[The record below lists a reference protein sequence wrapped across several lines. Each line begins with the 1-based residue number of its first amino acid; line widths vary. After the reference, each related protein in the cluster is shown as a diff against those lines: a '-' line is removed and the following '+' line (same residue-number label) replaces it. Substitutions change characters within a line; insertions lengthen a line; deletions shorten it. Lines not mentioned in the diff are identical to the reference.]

1 MKIRKGELCTFLVM
15 VLLILSFYAS
25 SMRGI
30 EAANN
35 TTDLGWSPINL
46 RQVIVVPGV
55 ATDIQLKSPLSQV
68 GQVVSYQVMDYSD
81 KAIQSGQSTVNSSE
95 ILKISLTLEAG
106 YYSLKLSTQQRPVG
120 LICQPPIAK
129 RDDFFS
135 IDAAISWLAPV
146 EMRAALI
153 SNLKDLGIG
162 MVRERLSWGQLNPSV
177 EQWDWETTKKYE
189 TTRRLYRDAGL
200 PVLEMFHDAPR
211 WVLDCAPSGE
221 GASVDRKYPSDLKAM
236 ANSWKSIAGRWQSYW
251 GGIEAWNEPD
261 ILFGG
266 NLPADQYL
274 PILKTVRYALSESKV
289 TAPLGG
295 GVFAYYSP
303 PFFDLAAR
311 NGLLSE
317 CDFVSF
323 HYYQDALGIEDRVKK
338 MRDWLAHYGQEAKP
352 LWITEIGCPIAGKP
366 AQFPTLVEQQK
377 SALEFATKTVE
388 ARACGIANYF
398 AFVYVFYPETGKNFG
413 MTDGKGTPLRSLSAY
428 ATTIRLLAGASYM
441 GDVKGLD
448 ATVQR
453 ARVFDLQNGDALVV
467 LATGKLQS
475 NAVKVSFP
483 TLAIYG
489 VDGRKLELLSDGRV
503 PMEDGMAYI
512 RVKKEAL
519 AGALD
524 KDTQANRLYALSLK
538 KVPPLK
544 PASPIILQPL
554 IDREGVQAT
563 SCGYLLSET
572 KKLYPLRLK
581 VNNLSGQDWEVL
593 VTVASSEKIPVK
605 VGARSGIVL
614 EREIDVSTLPIDQ
627 FGSNILTVTAT
638 STGDAPI
645 SPVAISLSLPR
656 GLEVHLKNAEYQ
668 FALPIAEL
676 NRWEKNA
683 AGKMDWLQMTEL
695 PFGYKINIDA
705 PDKWAFPKFTL
716 PQEVDR
722 LKVEAVA
729 VRVRCEKEAI
739 VRLATWDETG
749 RFQCTGY
756 SIIRPDGQWH
766 VAYIPLQS
774 FLSYA
779 PGRPMMGPQVSV
791 GINSKEIENKVEISD
806 FYLLGGSRKPATSK

>member
-1 MKIRKGELCTFLVM
+1 MKTRTGGLCPCLGA
-15 VLLILSFYAS
+15 IALSLGLWLGWLAS
-25 SMRGI
+25 ASALPEVI
-30 EAANN
+30 DN
-35 TTDLGWSPINL
+35 GWSPLNL
-46 RQVIVVPGV
+46 QQVLLVPGQPV
-55 ATDIQLKSPLSQV
+55 ELMLRATPPQA
-68 GQVVSYQVMDYSD
+68 GATVSYQLLDYCG
-81 KAIQSGQSTVNSSE
+81 KTIRSE
-95 ILKISLTLEAG
+95 KVVADAEGLAKIPLTLPAG
-106 YYSLKLSTQQRPVG
+106 YYTLSIAGQERTIG
-120 LICQPPIAK
+120 LISQPENTT
-129 RDDFFS
+129 RDSFFS
-135 IDAAISWLAPV
+135 IDAAMSWLTPV
-146 EMRAALI
+146 EKRAELI
-153 SNLKDLGIG
+153 SNLKALGIS
-162 MVRERLSWGQLNPSV
+162 MVRERLSWGQINSDL
-177 EQWDWETTKKYE
+177 EKWDWETPRKYE
-189 TTRRLYRDAGL
+189 STRQLYREAGL

-211 WVLDCAPSGE
+211 WVLGNVAGTGKP
-221 GASVDRKYPSDLKAM
+221 SVDRKYPEDLQATS
-236 ANSWKSIAGRWQSYW
+236 NSWQRIARQWQKYW
-251 GGIEAWNEPD
+251 GAVEAWNEPD

-274 PILKTVRYALSESKV
+274 PLLKTVRYALGESKV
-289 TAPLGG
+289 ATPLGG

-311 NGLLSE
+311 NGLLTE

-323 HYYQDALGIEDRVKK
+323 HYYQDALGIEDRAKK
-338 MRDWLAHYGQEAKP
+338 MRDWLAQYGQETKP

-366 AQFPTLVEQQK
+366 AQFPTLIEQQK
-377 SALEFATKTVE
+377 SALEFAMKTVE

-413 MTDGKGTPLRSLSAY
+413 MIDGKGAPLRSLSAY
-428 ATTIRLLAGASYM
+428 ATTIRLLAGASYL
-441 GDVKGLD
+441 GDVKGME
-448 ATVQR
+448 TSVQR
-453 ARVFDLQNGDALVV
+453 ARVFDLVNSEALVV
-467 LATGKLQS
+467 LATGKLRS

-483 TLAIYG
+483 VLAIYG

-503 PMEDGMAYI
+503 PMDDGMAYI

-519 AGALD
+519 AGVLD
-524 KDTQANRLYALSLK
+524 KDTQANRLYALSQK
-538 KVPPLK
+538 KTPPLK

-554 IDREGVQAT
+554 IDRDSVQAT

-572 KKLYPLRLK
+572 TKLYPLRLK
-581 VNNLSGQDWEVL
+581 VNNLSGQDREVL
-593 VTVASSEKIPVK
+593 VTVANAQKIPVK
-605 VGARSGIVL
+605 VGARSGMVV
-614 EREIDVSTLPIDQ
+614 EREIDVATLPMDQ

-683 AGKMDWLQMTEL
+683 AGRMDWLQTTEM
-695 PFGYKINIDA
+695 PFGYKISIGA

-739 VRLATWDETG
+739 VRLATWDEAG

-756 SIIRPDGQWH
+756 SIIRPDGKWH

-774 FLSYA
+774 FLSCV
-779 PGRPMMGPQVSV
+779 PGRPMLGPQISV

-806 FYLLGGSRKPATSK
+806 FYLLGGSRKSAASQ